1 VGRVLRAKSV
11 GRDLDGIFDEIFA
24 NNGVNVA
31 IAQMNRIE
39 SALERLGRFPNLGRE
54 RSDLEPGLRSWAVT
68 PWTILY
74 RLKAADVIIIIRV
87 LDSRMNLSSL
97 LGKKS

>member
-39 SALERLGRFPNLGRE
+39 RAFERLGRFPNLGRE
-54 RSDLEPGLRSWAVT
+54 RSDLKPGLRSWAVT
-68 PWTILY
+68 PWTVLY
-74 RLKAADVIIIIRV
+74 RLNAADVIIIRV
-87 LDSRMNLSSL
+87 LDGRMNLSSL